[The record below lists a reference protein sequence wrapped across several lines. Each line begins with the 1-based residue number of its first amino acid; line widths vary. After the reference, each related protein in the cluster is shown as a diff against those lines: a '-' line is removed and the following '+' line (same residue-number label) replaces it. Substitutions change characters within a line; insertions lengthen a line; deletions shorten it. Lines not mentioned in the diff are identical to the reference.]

1 MKVHFIM
8 IRLRPF
14 RQFLSG
20 PQQILQMLKHVWR
33 PDPAE
38 EISSFSSPPTSGGVA
53 KSSSFCEHHMRKV
66 AKMPNHF
73 ASHKRG
79 QGKHMNKQ
87 SNSSRTYEHNGL
99 KNNAHIHS
107 PQLYPARQSCQ
118 HDDNHMRTLI
128 LLRNLIHVRNLVCM
142 RTWIHMKN
150 LVHMKNLIWGS
161 YSSQVVS

>member
-1 MKVHFIM
+1 MKVHFFM
-8 IRLRPF
+8 ISLRPF
-14 RQFLSG
+14 RHTSG
-20 PQQILQMLKHVWR
+20 LQQILQTFMYVRR

-53 KSSSFCEHHMRKV
+53 KSSSLCGHHMRMVTQK
-66 AKMPNHF
+66 PIHF
-73 ASHKRG
+73 ISHKRG

-87 SNSSRTYEHNGL
+87 RNSSRTYEHNDL
-99 KNNAHIHS
+99 KNNVHIHS
-107 PQLYPARQSCQ
+107 PQLYPAKQKGY
-118 HDDNHMRTLI
+118 HDNGHMRILI
-128 LLRNLIHVRNLVCM
+128 LLRNLIHV

>member
-1 MKVHFIM
+1 MKVHFFM
-8 IRLRPF
+8 ISMRPF
-14 RQFLSG
+14 MHFSG
-20 PQQILQMLKHVWR
+20 LQQILQTFTHVWR

-38 EISSFSSPPTSGGVA
+38 EISSFSSPPTSEGVA
-53 KSSSFCEHHMRKV
+53 KSSSFCELHKRKV
-66 AKMPNHF
+66 AQKPIHF
-73 ASHKRG
+73 VSHKRS

-87 SNSSRTYEHNGL
+87 RNSSRTYEHNDL

-107 PQLYPARQSCQ
+107 PQLYPAKQRGQ
-118 HDDNHMRTLI
+118 HDDDHMRTLI
-128 LLRNLIHVRNLVCM
+128 LLRNLIHVRNLVRM

>member
-1 MKVHFIM
+1 MKVHFFM
-8 IRLRPF
+8 ISLCPF
-14 RQFLSG
+14 RHFSG
-20 PQQILQMLKHVWR
+20 LQQILQTITYVWR
-33 PDPAE
+33 PDPVE
-38 EISSFSSPPTSGGVA
+38 EISYFSSPPTSVGVA

-87 SNSSRTYEHNGL
+87 RNSSRTYEHNDQ
-99 KNNAHIHS
+99 KSNVHIHS
-107 PQLYPARQSCQ
+107 PWLFPAKQSCQ
-118 HDDNHMRTLI
+118 HDDIHMRTFI
-128 LLRNLIHVRNLVCM
+128 LLRNLIHVRNLVRM
-142 RTWIHMKN
+142 RTWIQMKN